1 MRRSVTTAV
10 CLAALSGGA
19 AAPALASPAEAPT
32 TPAAPA
38 RPSLGA
44 TLASCVRSPDAA
56 QRSASFTA
64 SMPALPGTRRML
76 LRFDLFQR
84 VSAAEGFTPALVPR
98 WGIWQR
104 SRPGV
109 DGFVYTKHVNGLQ
122 APGEYRAVVRFR
134 WLDARGRVQRTALR
148 RTRVCHQPDL
158 RPDLRALRLSAAPGP
173 TQDTATYRAVVA
185 NRGRGPAPEF
195 AVTLTASDAVLA
207 VQRPA
212 PLGPRSRRPLV
223 VNAPRCAPGSTLR
236 LTVDSTA
243 EIAEVSEADN
253 VVEAPC
259 PFGAA
264 AVRSAATLERR

>member
-1 MRRSVTTAV
+1 MRRIVTAAV
-10 CLAALSGGA
+10 CLAALWAGA
-19 AAPALASPAEAPT
+19 VAPAQAAPAQTPPV
-32 TPAAPA
+32 PAAPA
-38 RPSLGA
+38 PPSLGA

-84 VSAAEGFTPALVPR
+84 VSAGEGFTPARVPR
-98 WGIWQR
+98 WGVWQR
-104 SRPGV
+104 SRAGV
-109 DGFVYTKHVNGLQ
+109 AGFVFTKHVNGLQ

-134 WLDARGRVQRTALR
+134 WLDARGRVQRTAQR

-158 RPDLRALRLSAAPGP
+158 RPDLRALRLIAEPGP
-173 TQDTATYRAVVA
+173 TTDTATYRAVVA

-195 AVTLTASDAVLA
+195 AVTLTASGTVLGA
-207 VQRPA
+207 ERLA

-223 VNAPRCAPGSTLR
+223 VSAARCAPGSTLR
-236 LTVDSTA
+236 LTVDSGA

-264 AVRSAATLERR
+264 ARSAATLERR

>member
-1 MRRSVTTAV
+1 MRRTVTAAV

-19 AAPALASPAEAPT
+19 AAPAQAAPAQTPPV
-32 TPAAPA
+32 PAAPA
-38 RPSLGA
+38 PPSLGA

-84 VSAAEGFTPALVPR
+84 VSAGEGFTPARVPR
-98 WGIWQR
+98 WGVWQR
-104 SRPGV
+104 SRAGV
-109 DGFVYTKHVNGLQ
+109 AGFVFTKHVNGLQ

-134 WLDARGRVQRTALR
+134 WLDARGRVQRTAQR

-158 RPDLRALRLSAAPGP
+158 RPDLRALRLTAEPGP
-173 TQDTATYRAVVA
+173 TTDTATYRAVVA

-195 AVTLTASDAVLA
+195 AVTLTASGTVLGA
-207 VQRPA
+207 QRLA

-223 VNAPRCAPGSTLR
+223 VSAARCAPGSTLR
-236 LTVDSTA
+236 LTVDSGA

-264 AVRSAATLERR
+264 ARSAATLERR